1 MVSRWRRVL
10 SQWCRGGVPV
20 VSRRCNGPVPVVSR
34 WCCSD
39 VPVVFLWCLGVAVLV
54 RSCPVCGWCPSG
66 ILVVSRR
73 CPGVL
78 VVSRCSCLRPF
89 SENLR
94 FGAVDAPVY
103 FCLGVPAVVSRWCP
117 AVFRWC
123 PGVAVVSRSCVG
135 GVPVVLRCMVQ
146 SCPGGVPVVS
156 QWCSGGVAAV
166 SSGVPVA
173 SRWCRGGVPVSQWCP
188 SGAGVPSYLGACP
201 DSVPAVFHPVVW
213 CRDWLVFRW

>member
-66 ILVVSRR
+66 ILVV
-73 CPGVL
+73 CVPV
-78 VVSRCSCLRPF
+78 CS
-89 SENLR
+89 
-94 FGAVDAPVY
+94 
-103 FCLGVPAVVSRWCP
+103 WCP
-117 AVFRWC
+117 AFRACARFRRICDLGRSMPQSTFVLVSRRWCRGGVQRCSGGVPVSQWCPGRVSVVFQWCCGAWCGAIVFRWC
-123 PGVAVVSRSCVG
+123 RS
-135 GVPVVLRCMVQ
+135 GVPVAV
-146 SCPGGVPVVS
+146 
-156 QWCSGGVAAV
+156 V

-213 CRDWLVFRW
+213 CRDWLVSCW